1 MRDITKI
8 MTGTF
13 VAGAALLVAACG
25 GGISEANNTAD
36 ANAIGTD
43 VYGTDMNGGMT
54 GNMGDTNMGGTTDG
68 TVSNDLSN
76 ASNAVSNAADAVN
89 SAASNAQ

>member
-8 MTGTF
+8 MTGSF

-25 GGISEANNTAD
+25 GGSSEANNTAD
-36 ANAIGTD
+36 ANAMGTD
-43 VYGTDMNGGMT
+43 VFNTEGTDMNGGMT
-54 GNMGDTNMGGTTDG
+54 GNMGDTNMGAA
-68 TVSNDLSN
+68 VSNDLSN